1 MPFETLIAWSA
12 AGDLAAQRRF
22 LVELCARPEVREAL
36 FVASP
41 SLFEALERWA
51 RDPAAPA
58 SRAAERSLVKYVAR
72 MAGRATPFGLFSGV
86 TPGTLGRAT
95 DLALGPLDA
104 YRRRTRIDN
113 DYLFALADALARDP
127 GARAR
132 LRLRPNSSL
141 YEVAE
146 RLRYACARL
155 DGQQRSY
162 HLVSVEPTPRLR
174 ATLARAAGG
183 ARRGELAEALV
194 ADFRDEPAASRSSWP
209 RRSPTWTS

>member
-1 MPFETLIAWSA
+1 MREPAGLRADRGIVVRTPLLPFETLTAWAA

-22 LVELCARPEVREAL
+22 LAELCARDDVREAL

-41 SLFEALERWA
+41 SLSEAIERWV

-58 SRAAERSLVKYVAR
+58 HRGAERSLVKYVAR
-72 MAGRATPFGLFSGV
+72 MAGRTTPFGLFSGV
-86 TPGTLGRAT
+86 TAGALGRAT
-95 DLALGPLDA
+95 ALELPPLAA

-127 GARAR
+127 AARAR
-132 LRLRPNSSL
+132 LRYRANSSL
-141 YEVAE
+141 YQVAD

-162 HLVSVEPTPRLR
+162 HLVS
-174 ATLARAAGG
+174 
-183 ARRGELAEALV
+183 
-194 ADFRDEPAASRSSWP
+194 
-209 RRSPTWTS
+209 